1 MIAEEKFFFDDPSAD
16 EAVIDGI
23 NLKQLNSMH
32 VDAMNHLIQK
42 RATVNCIENLTES
55 S

>member
-1 MIAEEKFFFDDPSAD
+1 MIAEEKIFFDDPSAD
-16 EAVIDGI
+16 EAVVVGI
-23 NLKQLNSMH
+23 NLKQLKDIH